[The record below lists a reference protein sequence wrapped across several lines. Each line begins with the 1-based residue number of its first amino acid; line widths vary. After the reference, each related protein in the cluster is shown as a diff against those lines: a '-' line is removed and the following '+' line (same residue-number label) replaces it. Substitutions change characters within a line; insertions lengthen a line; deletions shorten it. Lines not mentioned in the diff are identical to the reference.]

1 MLKVGGIYTRENYTY
16 IILYNNSKFDKYFIC
31 SIQEI
36 FLLSNENVINHLG
49 RKMWRDIAKDAMY
62 LDYFYV
68 SEHFEDKNL
77 AYLGQ
82 IPNEL
87 LKELRDEV
95 NLIK

>member
-36 FLLSNENVINHLG
+36 SLFSNENVIDYLG

-68 SEHFEDKNL
+68 KKHFEDKNL

-82 IPNEL
+82 IPDEL
-87 LKELRDEV
+87 LKELQEEV